1 MQKTIFLPAL
11 ALVGGLTGFGLRRWE
26 LSAAFD
32 ANGLAIPWA
41 PATVALVALSLLM
54 AAAFILLCRNPRNES
69 RQYGDAFAADG
80 RWGYLVLS
88 GVASAM
94 LLLAGV
100 FGMRSELSGGSP
112 GLLRM
117 LLWVLCLVS
126 FVCVIFTVLANF
138 RGEDLR
144 SSMMLLAPAYTFCV
158 WLVTAYQKR
167 AADPVVLDY
176 MYELLAIICT
186 LLAFYFIAG
195 FSFSRGQVWSSA
207 LFCLLS
213 VYFGIVTLADG
224 HEIEQRLLVL
234 FSILYQLATVSVLLY
249 NVFAIKPKRLLKT
262 RRMPRGAQID
272 KKAENTPAE

>member
-1 MQKTIFLPAL
+1 MAL
-11 ALVGGLTGFGLRRWE
+11 A
-26 LSAAFD
+26 
-32 ANGLAIPWA
+32 
-41 PATVALVALSLLM
+41 ALSLLV
-54 AAAFILLCRNPRNES
+54 AAVFLLLCRNPRNES

-80 RWGYLVLS
+80 RWGYLILS

-100 FGMRSELSGGSP
+100 FGLLGEFSGGSP
-112 GLLRM
+112 GLLRI
-117 LLWVLCLVS
+117 LLWFLCLVS
-126 FVCVIFTVLANF
+126 FLCVIFTVLANF
-138 RGEDLR
+138 RGERLN

-176 MYELLAIICT
+176 MYELLAIICA

-195 FSFSRGQVWSSA
+195 FSFSKGQVWSSA

-224 HEIEQRLLVL
+224 HEVRQRLLIL
-234 FSILYQLATVSVLLY
+234 FSILYHLATVSVLLY
-249 NVFAIKPKRLLKT
+249 NAFAVKPKRLLKPQ
-262 RRMPRGAQID
+262 RMPRGARTDRQT
-272 KKAENTPAE
+272 KNAPAE